1 MAVTKTIVFQTAPCS
16 SSFVLLVR
24 VVSTILR
31 CSFPVCWSRAKDI
44 YHLQLAKFLAA
55 ERIGW
60 SSDPVQSHPN
70 ELYLVL
76 KNCYGKRSGSA
87 LTPAFSFLS
96 VIILFYLSSI
106 FVSKGGNFA
115 PDKNSWAQLVGKSA
129 HFAYG
134 VGEVKMQ
141 SMPAY
146 LHYGNNK
153 SSVDNKLAQSCWS
166 LVTGKKIQTV
176 TKRILWGGSSFHQ
189 NIGSG
194 VATTHHYYH
203 GHRHCHSHHHPHH
216 YHHHH
221 NIIVINIVIVIV
233 TIRLS
238 SSSLLRSLNN
248 DDGDGYEN
256 VT

>member
-1 MAVTKTIVFQTAPCS
+1 
-16 SSFVLLVR
+16 
-24 VVSTILR
+24 
-31 CSFPVCWSRAKDI
+31 
-44 YHLQLAKFLAA
+44 
-55 ERIGW
+55 
-60 SSDPVQSHPN
+60 
-70 ELYLVL
+70 
-76 KNCYGKRSGSA
+76 
-87 LTPAFSFLS
+87 
-96 VIILFYLSSI
+96 
-106 FVSKGGNFA
+106 
-115 PDKNSWAQLVGKSA
+115 
-129 HFAYG
+129 
-134 VGEVKMQ
+134 MQ

-194 VATTHHYYH
+194 VATTHHHYH
-203 GHRHCHSHHHPHH
+203 GHRHCHPYHYHHH

-256 VT
+256 VTYKVNLRCFKRYRAYSISFNSSNVGKFFWSWILKDRIKVYEKKRKLVVSCSRPRQNVQLDTFTL